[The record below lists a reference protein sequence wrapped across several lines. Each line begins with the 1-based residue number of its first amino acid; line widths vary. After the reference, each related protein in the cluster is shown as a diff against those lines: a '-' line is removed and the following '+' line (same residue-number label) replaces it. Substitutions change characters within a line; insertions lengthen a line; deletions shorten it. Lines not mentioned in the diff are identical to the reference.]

1 MGIGLFEYA
10 QNNPDQVEPEQARQ
24 ETAATV
30 RSFQNLEKVQELK
43 ASIADQISQ
52 GREPQYILYT
62 AIRVIE
68 MLTNDSEWARPLQET
83 LDGLYSGIAQ
93 ESLFRDQTAAAI
105 RTRQEHLTRYTQKK
119 HRELNNSLT
128 ECRKLAIELEAALR
142 IIDNMATGT
151 EGEILDPAEG

>member
-68 MLTNDSEWARPLQET
+68 MLTNDSEWAHPLQEE
-83 LDGLYSGIAQ
+83 LDRLYSGIAQ

-105 RTRQEHLTRYTQKK
+105 RSQQEHLTRYTQKK

-128 ECRKLAIELEAALR
+128 ECRKLAIELETALR

-151 EGEILDPAEG
+151 EDEILGPAEG

>member
-30 RSFQNLEKVQELK
+30 RSVQDQEKLQELK
-43 ASIADQISQ
+43 TSIADQISQ

-93 ESLFRDQTAAAI
+93 ESLFRDSIAAGEI
-105 RTRQEHLTRYTQKK
+105 RRQGLLNDYVEKTRRQLTRNLKGCERLQT
-119 HRELNNSLT
+119 ELKNALQEIEKLT
-128 ECRKLAIELEAALR
+128 S
-142 IIDNMATGT
+142 
-151 EGEILDPAEG
+151 AEG

>member
-10 QNNPDQVEPEQARQ
+10 QNNPGSIEPDQARQ
-24 ETAATV
+24 EIAETARSV
-30 RSFQNLEKVQELK
+30 RDQEKIQELK

-93 ESLFRDQTAAAI
+93 ESLFWDSVTTAAA
-105 RTRQEHLTRYTQKK
+105 RRQELLTSYADKTRRQLTRNIQGCERLQAELKK
-119 HRELNNSLT
+119 ALQEIEAMTTTT
-128 ECRKLAIELEAALR
+128 E
-142 IIDNMATGT
+142 
-151 EGEILDPAEG
+151 

>member
-93 ESLFRDQTAAAI
+93 ESLFRDSIAAGE
-105 RTRQEHLTRYTQKK
+105 TRRQGLLNDYVEKTRRQLTRNLKGCERLQT
-119 HRELNNSLT
+119 ELKNALQEIEKLT
-128 ECRKLAIELEAALR
+128 S
-142 IIDNMATGT
+142 
-151 EGEILDPAEG
+151 AEG

>member
-30 RSFQNLEKVQELK
+30 RSVQDQEKLQELK
-43 ASIADQISQ
+43 TSIADQISQ

-93 ESLFRDQTAAAI
+93 ESLFRDSIATGE
-105 RTRQEHLTRYTQKK
+105 TRRQGLLNDYVEKTRRQLTRNLKGCERLQT
-119 HRELNNSLT
+119 ELKNALQEIEKLT
-128 ECRKLAIELEAALR
+128 S
-142 IIDNMATGT
+142 
-151 EGEILDPAEG
+151 AEE